1 MEKIPDTIE
10 EIIKAEENN
19 QDQSSD
25 LEDRFAKEILEWTKK
40 IEEMSK
46 KLRNL
51 QELNDLLTEIHTERQ
66 RAVEYYHYLEF
77 IISKITMKYRKQW
90 AERYNYYS
98 YESQKRFPN
107 EKTKEIQILTDL
119 SDIVLKRELLETH
132 RKFMDSSI
140 KTVDNITYGINH
152 KIKIE
157 ELSKG
162 K

>member
-1 MEKIPDTIE
+1 MDIE
-10 EIIKAEENN
+10 EIIKTEEKS
-19 QDQSSD
+19 QDQSND
-25 LEDRFAKEILEWTKK
+25 LEVRFTKERLEWTKK
-40 IEEMSK
+40 IEGMSK

-66 RAVEYYHYLEF
+66 RAVEYYHYLEHIF
-77 IISKITMKYRKQW
+77 SKITMKYRKQW
-90 AERYNYYS
+90 AERYDYYS
-98 YESQKRFPN
+98 YQSQKRFPN
-107 EKTKEIQILTDL
+107 EKTKEIQILSDL
-119 SDIVLKRELLETH
+119 NDIVLKREMLSNHL
-132 RKFMDSSI
+132 KFMDSSI